1 MNGSSKSHLNLELIE
16 ELRAF
21 QIPGEPDMIREI
33 VKILLDTTPLKITL
47 LENHL
52 QSDHIEAV
60 GSEAH
65 SLKSSALSLGAEQL
79 GALCQAIET
88 AAGEGRPLAGV
99 KPLLALLLQQM
110 RDEWTIVERELLL
123 LVRPS

>member
-21 QIPGEPDMIREI
+21 QILGEPDMIGEI
-33 VKILLDTTPLKITL
+33 VKILLDTAPVKITL

-52 QSDHIEAV
+52 QSDHIQAV
-60 GSEAH
+60 GSVAH

-88 AAGEGRPLAGV
+88 AAGEGRPLADV
-99 KPLLALLLQQM
+99 KLRLAVLLQQM
-110 RDEWTIVERELLL
+110 RDEWTIVERELFLL
-123 LVRPS
+123 LRPS